1 MKKCRKGKKGVCAVL
16 TASMIAMLLSGCGGG
31 NTTGETQAAGTTAT
45 GSTAESCITIGVS
58 GTPDLDPAIAAT
70 GSSLIAAI
78 NMYDTLV
85 HPSDTDE
92 GVTGRVADSW
102 EVSDDGLVYTF
113 NLKKGIKFH
122 NGEELKASDVVYSM
136 DRLLTIGEGYAYI
149 FSDFV
154 DPGTT
159 VAKDDYTV
167 EFHLKQAYG
176 PFLNALVRLFI
187 VSEKEVTENTD
198 ASGSYGEHGDY
209 GKNYLV
215 THDAGSG
222 AYQAVELVQ
231 QDYFYAEKYDDWFM
245 GWDNEY
251 APEAFKQMAITEA
264 TTVRTMVNN
273 KELDIT
279 DTWQSLET
287 LNALS
292 QIDGVSI
299 AEYSN
304 GLEYNMYMNNQ
315 AAPLDDIN
323 VRRALNC
330 LIDYD
335 TICKTILVDST
346 LSAGPT
352 PAGVTGHVDTA
363 QFKFDIEQAKTYL
376 AASSYADT
384 YKDYPIEIVV
394 NSDVA
399 DLEKI
404 ALMVQT
410 AAQQIGMTI
419 TISKAP
425 WVSLIDKMGSVETS
439 PQITII
445 NSAPPYDDAGVY
457 LQSRYSNATQ
467 GTWENGEWLSDSTI
481 NDMIEDAL
489 GTTDVDARL
498 QKYADIQN
506 YIVDEV
512 CPSAWLCDLTERCAY
527 QSSYIKWPLI
537 EEADGVGRC
546 VNGYSQEY
554 YRMEYHT
561 ELK

>member
-1 MKKCRKGKKGVCAVL
+1 M
-16 TASMIAMLLSGCGGG
+16 
-31 NTTGETQAAGTTAT
+31 
-45 GSTAESCITIGVS
+45 
-58 GTPDLDPAIAAT
+58 
-70 GSSLIAAI
+70 
-78 NMYDTLV
+78 
-85 HPSDTDE
+85 
-92 GVTGRVADSW
+92 
-102 EVSDDGLVYTF
+102 
-113 NLKKGIKFH
+113 
-122 NGEELKASDVVYSM
+122 
-136 DRLLTIGEGYAYI
+136 
-149 FSDFV
+149 
-154 DPGTT
+154 
-159 VAKDDYTV
+159 
-167 EFHLKQAYG
+167 
-176 PFLNALVRLFI
+176 
-187 VSEKEVTENTD
+187 
-198 ASGSYGEHGDY
+198 
-209 GKNYLV
+209 
-215 THDAGSG
+215 
-222 AYQAVELVQ
+222 
-231 QDYFYAEKYDDWFM
+231 
-245 GWDNEY
+245 
-251 APEAFKQMAITEA
+251 
-264 TTVRTMVNN
+264 
-273 KELDIT
+273 
-279 DTWQSLET
+279 
-287 LNALS
+287 
-292 QIDGVSI
+292 
-299 AEYSN
+299 
-304 GLEYNMYMNNQ
+304 
-315 AAPLDDIN
+315 
-323 VRRALNC
+323 
-330 LIDYD
+330 
-335 TICKTILVDST
+335 
-346 LSAGPT
+346 
-352 PAGVTGHVDTA
+352 TGHVDTA

>member
-1 MKKCRKGKKGVCAVL
+1 M
-16 TASMIAMLLSGCGGG
+16 
-31 NTTGETQAAGTTAT
+31 
-45 GSTAESCITIGVS
+45 
-58 GTPDLDPAIAAT
+58 
-70 GSSLIAAI
+70 
-78 NMYDTLV
+78 
-85 HPSDTDE
+85 
-92 GVTGRVADSW
+92 
-102 EVSDDGLVYTF
+102 
-113 NLKKGIKFH
+113 
-122 NGEELKASDVVYSM
+122 
-136 DRLLTIGEGYAYI
+136 
-149 FSDFV
+149 
-154 DPGTT
+154 
-159 VAKDDYTV
+159 AKDDYTV

-279 DTWQSLET
+279 DTWQSIET

-323 VRRALNC
+323 VRRAINC

-346 LSAGPT
+346 LSAGPA
-352 PAGVTGHVDTA
+352 PSGVTGHVDTA

-467 GTWENGEWLSDSTI
+467 GTWENGEWLPDSTV
-481 NDMIEDAL
+481 NDMIADAL

-554 YRMEYHT
+554 YMMEYHT